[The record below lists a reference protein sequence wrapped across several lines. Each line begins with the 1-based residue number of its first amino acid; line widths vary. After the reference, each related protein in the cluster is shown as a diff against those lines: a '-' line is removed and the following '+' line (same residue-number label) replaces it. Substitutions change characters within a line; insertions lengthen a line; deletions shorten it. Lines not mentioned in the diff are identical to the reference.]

1 MRSNDRVTMAEIA
14 RRSGVSLSTVSL
26 ALRNRAGVGTD
37 TRQRVLEVA
46 RDLGYIPRIPVSPY
60 LPSLTNVG
68 LILKAEPDRVPR
80 ANQFYSH
87 VLAGIEMACRQRQM
101 NLLYA
106 TMTVD
111 QDSYPLELPR
121 LLAEGDAADGLLL
134 VGAFL
139 NEALAQVIERRSMPA
154 VLVDAYATSDS
165 CDAVVSDNFKGA
177 YQAVSHLIER
187 GHRHIGLVGSHT
199 KAYPSLRER
208 QDGYLQALEDH
219 GLSHYYLAECHVI
232 DAGEIQEATTN
243 LLRRNPQITAVFG
256 VNDETALAV
265 MEVAQDLGRQ
275 IPGDLSVI
283 GFDDIDLASCVTPY
297 LTTMQVDKVGMGRL
311 AVHLLVNR
319 VSHPES
325 SPVKAVVR
333 PRLIERDS
341 VCAI

>member
-1 MRSNDRVTMAEIA
+1 MRSNDRITMAEIA
-14 RRSGVSLSTVSL
+14 KRSGVSLSTVSL
-26 ALRNRAGVGTD
+26 VLRNRAGVGTD
-37 TRQRVLEVA
+37 TRQRVLDVA
-46 RDLGYIPRIPVSPY
+46 RDLGYIPRVPVSPY
-60 LPSLTNVG
+60 LSNLTNIG

-87 VLAGIEMACRQRQM
+87 VLAGIEMACRERQM

-121 LLAEGDAADGLLL
+121 ILARGDAADGLLL

-154 VLVDAYATSDS
+154 VLVDAYAISDDY
-165 CDAVVSDNFKGA
+165 DAVVSDNFKGA
-177 YQAVSHLIER
+177 YQAVSHLIEH
-187 GHRHIGLVGSHT
+187 GHRHIGLVGSHP

-208 QDGYLQALEDH
+208 QGGYLQALGDH
-219 GLSHYYLAECHVI
+219 GISDHYLAECHVT
-232 DAGEIQEATTN
+232 DGDEVLEATTN
-243 LLRRNPQITAVFG
+243 LLRSNPQITAIFG

-275 IPGDLSVI
+275 VPGDLSVI
-283 GFDDIDLASCVTPY
+283 GFDDIDLASCVTPS

-319 VSHPES
+319 ASHPEA

>member
-1 MRSNDRVTMAEIA
+1 MRSNDRITMAEIA
-14 RRSGVSLSTVSL
+14 KRSGVSLSTVSL
-26 ALRNRAGVGTD
+26 VLRNRAGVGTD
-37 TRQRVLEVA
+37 TRQRVLDVA
-46 RDLGYIPRIPVSPY
+46 KDLGYIPKIPVSPY
-60 LPSLTNVG
+60 LSNLTNIG

-87 VLAGIEMACRQRQM
+87 VLAGIEMACRKRQM

-121 LLAEGDAADGLLL
+121 ILAEGDAADGLLL

-139 NEALAQVIERRSMPA
+139 NEALAHVIERHSMPA
-154 VLVDAYATSDS
+154 VLVDAYAISDRY
-165 CDAVVSDNFKGA
+165 DAVVSDNFKGA
-177 YQAVSHLIER
+177 YQAISHLVEH
-187 GHRHIGLVGSHT
+187 GHRHIGLVGGHP

-208 QDGYLQALEDH
+208 QGGYMQALEDH
-219 GLSHYYLAECHVI
+219 GISDHYLAECHVI
-232 DAGEIQEATTN
+232 DAREILEATTD
-243 LLRRNPQITAVFG
+243 LLRSNPQITAIFG

-275 IPGDLSVI
+275 VPGDLSVI
-283 GFDDIDLASCVTPY
+283 GFDDIDLASCVTPS

-319 VSHPES
+319 ANQPES